1 MVQAT
6 ELIKK
11 YQLHEKDTGS
21 TAFQIIL
28 LSEEIEKEKSHL
40 AKNKKDIPSKR
51 SLLKKIAHRRRFYQ
65 YLSKNNPE
73 ILQKLQNEP
82 KDLTKFLGIK
92 E

>member
-1 MVQAT
+1 MVQTA

-11 YQLHEKDTGS
+11 YQFHEKDTGS
-21 TAFQIIL
+21 TTFQIIL

-51 SLLKKIAHRRRFYQ
+51 ALLKKIAHRRRFYQ
-65 YLSKNNPE
+65 YLGKHNPE
-73 ILQKLQNEP
+73 ILQKLRNES
-82 KDLTKFLGIK
+82 KDLIKFLGIK

>member
-1 MVQAT
+1 MVQTA

-11 YQLHEKDTGS
+11 YQFHEKDTGS
-21 TAFQIIL
+21 TTFQIIL

-51 SLLKKIAHRRRFYQ
+51 ALLKKSAHRRRFYQ
-65 YLSKNNPE
+65 YLGKHNPE
-73 ILQKLQNEP
+73 ILQKLRNES
-82 KDLTKFLGIK
+82 KDLVKFLGIR